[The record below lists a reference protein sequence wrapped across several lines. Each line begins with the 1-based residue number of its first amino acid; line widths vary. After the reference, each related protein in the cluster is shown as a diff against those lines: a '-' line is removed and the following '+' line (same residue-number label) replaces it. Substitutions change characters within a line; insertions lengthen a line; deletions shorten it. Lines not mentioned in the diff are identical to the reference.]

1 MEYVTLGKGGLR
13 VSELALGAMTFGMP
27 AWGADEAESGRIY
40 GLYREAGGNFVDT
53 ANVYGDSEDYLGR
66 LLQSHRDEV
75 VLASKYSFPRRK
87 DINGQGNSRKNM
99 MVSVNESLKRLKTD
113 YIDLYWVH
121 YKDHTTPIEEIMR
134 GLDDLVTQGKV
145 LYVGLSDFPAWQVGR
160 ADMLAQLRGWAPVV
174 ALQIKYSLVA
184 RDVEHELLPAARA
197 LDMAVAAWA
206 PLGAGVLT
214 GKYNAAAD
222 GSGRL
227 KGGEDVPEQHR
238 RIAAE
243 VAAVAQELGATP
255 AQVALSWVRQARGV
269 VVPIV
274 GARTV
279 EQIKDN
285 LGALRVTLSPEHH
298 DRLTKVSE
306 IPTPWPYGPLARFV
320 PENLRA
326 HRASEN

>member
-1 MEYVTLGKGGLR
+1 MHYVTLGKSGLR
-13 VSELALGAMTFGMP
+13 VSELALGGMTLGMP
-27 AWGADEAESGRIY
+27 AWGADETESGRIY
-40 GLYREAGGNFVDT
+40 ERFRAAGGNFVDA
-53 ANVYGDSEDYLGR
+53 ANVYGDCEDYLGR

-75 VLASKYSFPRRK
+75 VLASKYSFPHRAH
-87 DINGQGNSRKNM
+87 INGQGNSRKNM
-99 MVSVNESLKRLKTD
+99 MVSVHESLKRLKTD

-160 ADMLAQLRGWAPVV
+160 ADMLAELRGWAPVV

-206 PLGAGVLT
+206 PLGGGVLT
-214 GKYNAAAD
+214 GKYNSAT

-227 KGGEDVPEQHR
+227 KGQEVVSDQNR
-238 RIAAE
+238 SIASE
-243 VAAVAQELGATP
+243 VMAVAQELGASP
-255 AQVALSWVRQARGV
+255 AQVALSWVRQAAGV
-269 VVPIV
+269 VIPII

-279 EQIKDN
+279 EQLEDN
-285 LGALRVTLSPEHH
+285 LGALSVTLSPEHR
-298 DRLTKVSE
+298 DRLTKVSQ
-306 IPTPWPYGPLARFV
+306 IPTPWPYAPLARFV
-320 PENLRA
+320 PENLRT
-326 HRASEN
+326 HRPSEN